1 MRSHM
6 VNRIINRYL
15 LHNRSILFD
24 NDSDFDTFM
33 DKRKDINQ
41 AKHKQPSSLNVKSNL
56 DKLSLDEMQVFRFN
70 FRHETK
76 KKILYIHGGYN
87 TLQPSPFHWRFMD
100 KLTLSTLYEVVLP
113 IYPKTPEHHIDDTFK
128 AIDAV
133 YQSLLEEVD
142 AKHIVIMGDG
152 TGGALALSYVQ
163 QLIAKKQ
170 PLPNKVYLLSPML
183 DATLTNPEITEDL
196 MNKDRFVNRDGLHRI
211 FNVWTQGEALANPL
225 ISPIYGQLQDLPPVV
240 LFGGGREIYYPDM
253 KRFVY
258 NMEDNGQSV
267 QFFEYP
273 KMFHDFPLFPIHE
286 SHKVIK
292 QIAKTI
298 DV

>member
-24 NDSDFDTFM
+24 TDADFDKFM
-33 DKRKDINQ
+33 EKRKDINR

-56 DKLSLDEMQVFRFN
+56 DKLSLDDMQVFRFN

-100 KLTLSTLYEVVLP
+100 KLALSTLYEVVLP
-113 IYPKTPEHHIDDTFK
+113 IYPKTPEYHIEDTFK

-133 YQSLLEEVD
+133 YHSLLEEVD
-142 AKHIVIMGDG
+142 AQHIVIMGDG

-163 QLIAKKQ
+163 QLKAQ
-170 PLPNKVYLLSPML
+170 DQTLPSKLYLISPML
-183 DATLTNPEITEDL
+183 DATMTNPEITEDL
-196 MNKDRFVNRDGLHRI
+196 INKDRFVNIDGLQRI
-211 FNVWTQGEALANPL
+211 YSQWSNGDALANPS
-225 ISPIYGQLQDLPPVV
+225 ISPLYGEVQGLPPVIM
-240 LFGGGREIYYPDM
+240 FGGGREIYYPDM
-253 KRFVY
+253 QRFAF
-258 NMEDNGQSV
+258 NLEKENQPI
-267 QFFEYP
+267 QFHEYP
-273 KMFHDFPLFPIHE
+273 KMFHDFPLFPIRE
-286 SHKVIK
+286 SHKVVK
-292 QIAKTI
+292 QITNTI
-298 DV
+298 DE